1 MTTQNL
7 QLKNNKMKFMKT
19 KLLIFLLFTTFIYS
33 QEYELGKVTI
43 AQLEEKYHPKDT
55 SAVAAILFE
64 KGKTS
69 FNYEEMNGFST
80 TTEVLVKIKIYKKEG
95 FEWANRKIR
104 HYIDGKKETVS
115 FSKGV
120 TYNLVNGEIEKTKLK
135 SSGEFTEKINNFW
148 SETKIVMPN
157 VKEGSI
163 IEYAYIIKSPFIS
176 NFPEWSF
183 QKNIPVNHSEYTTL
197 IPEYFVYNTFTKGFS
212 NIKVTRNSDN
222 RKMPYSYS
230 YVDASRAGTAKS
242 ERVTT
247 ELQFV
252 ENSTNYIAED
262 VPALKE
268 ESFVNNIDNYSSSI
282 LHELSMT
289 KYPNSPT
296 KSYSSDWES
305 VVKTIY
311 DNEDFGGQLN
321 KANFYEED
329 LNALLKDITTTE
341 DKIATIF
348 SYVKNRLNWNGY
360 VGYYSDKGVKKAYQE
375 KTGNTADINLL
386 LVSMLNY
393 AKLNASPILLST
405 RSNGIPI
412 FPSRN
417 GFNYVIAGVELSN
430 GSVVLLDA
438 TNKNAVPNIIPEN
451 ALNWF
456 GRIVRKNGTSEM
468 VDLYPKKVSLE
479 TISILAELKSDGSI
493 SGKQRK
499 QLTDYNAFRFRSRHA
514 NRNHDDYVQE
524 LEKEHN
530 FSAVENYEVTNTN
543 DLSKPI
549 VETYSF
555 SSNSMTDIIDSKIY
569 ITPMLFHQM
578 DVNPFKAEERAYPID
593 FNFPSKDTYN
603 FSIKI
608 PEGYV
613 VESKPEALNLNM
625 NQNMV
630 SFRYS
635 VSENLGTIQ
644 ISCIVEVNSPIIES
658 DYYPHLKELFNQIVL
673 KQNEKIVLVKK

>member
-1 MTTQNL
+1 
-7 QLKNNKMKFMKT
+7 MKFMKT

-341 DKIATIF
+341 DKIITIF
-348 SYVKNRLNWNGY
+348 SYIKNRLNWNGY

-468 VDLYPKKVSLE
+468 VDLYPKKGSLE
-479 TISILAELKSDGSI
+479 AVSILAELKADGSI

-499 QLTDYNAFRFRSRHA
+499 QLTDYNAYRYRSRHA
-514 NRNHDDYVQE
+514 NRNHDDYVQQ

-530 FSAVENYEVTNTN
+530 FSAVENYEVANIN
-543 DLSKPI
+543 DLSKPVI
-549 VETYSF
+549 ETYSF
-555 SSNSMTDIIDSKIY
+555 SGNSMTDIIDSKIY
-569 ITPMLFHQM
+569 LPPMLFHQM
-578 DVNPFKAEERAYPID
+578 DVNPFKSEQRSYPID
-593 FNFPSKDTYN
+593 FSFPFKDSYN

>member
-1 MTTQNL
+1 
-7 QLKNNKMKFMKT
+7 MKFMKT

-341 DKIATIF
+341 DKIITIF
-348 SYVKNRLNWNGY
+348 SYIKNRLNWNGY
-360 VGYYSDKGVKKAYQE
+360 VGYYSDKGLKKAYQE

-468 VDLYPKKVSLE
+468 VDLYPKKGSLE
-479 TISILAELKSDGSI
+479 AVSILAELKADGSI

-499 QLTDYNAFRFRSRHA
+499 QLTDYNAYRYRSRHA
-514 NRNHDDYVQE
+514 NRNHDDYVQQ

-530 FSAVENYEVTNTN
+530 FSAVENYEVANIN
-543 DLSKPI
+543 DLSKPVI
-549 VETYSF
+549 ETYSF
-555 SSNSMTDIIDSKIY
+555 SGNSMTDIIDSKIY
-569 ITPMLFHQM
+569 LPPMLFHQM
-578 DVNPFKAEERAYPID
+578 DVNPFKSEQRSYPID
-593 FNFPSKDTYN
+593 FSFPFKDSYN

>member
-1 MTTQNL
+1 
-7 QLKNNKMKFMKT
+7 MKFMKT

-341 DKIATIF
+341 DKIITIF
-348 SYVKNRLNWNGY
+348 SYIKNRLNWNGY

-613 VESKPEALNLNM
+613 VESKPETLNLNM

-644 ISCIVEVNSPIIES
+644 LSCVIEVNSPIIES

>member
-1 MTTQNL
+1 
-7 QLKNNKMKFMKT
+7 
-19 KLLIFLLFTTFIYS
+19 
-33 QEYELGKVTI
+33 
-43 AQLEEKYHPKDT
+43 
-55 SAVAAILFE
+55 
-64 KGKTS
+64 
-69 FNYEEMNGFST
+69 
-80 TTEVLVKIKIYKKEG
+80 
-95 FEWANRKIR
+95 
-104 HYIDGKKETVS
+104 
-115 FSKGV
+115 
-120 TYNLVNGEIEKTKLK
+120 
-135 SSGEFTEKINNFW
+135 
-148 SETKIVMPN
+148 
-157 VKEGSI
+157 
-163 IEYAYIIKSPFIS
+163 
-176 NFPEWSF
+176 
-183 QKNIPVNHSEYTTL
+183 
-197 IPEYFVYNTFTKGFS
+197 
-212 NIKVTRNSDN
+212 
-222 RKMPYSYS
+222 MPYSYS

-262 VPALKE
+262 VPALKDE
-268 ESFVNNIDNYSSSI
+268 AFVNNVKNYSSSI

-341 DKIATIF
+341 DKIITIF
-348 SYVKNRLNWNGY
+348 SYIKNRLNWNGY

-613 VESKPEALNLNM
+613 VESKPETLNLNM

-644 ISCIVEVNSPIIES
+644 LSCVIEVNSPIIES

>member
-341 DKIATIF
+341 DKIITIF
-348 SYVKNRLNWNGY
+348 SYIKNRLNWNGY

-613 VESKPEALNLNM
+613 VESKPETLNLNM

-644 ISCIVEVNSPIIES
+644 LSCVIEVNSPIIES